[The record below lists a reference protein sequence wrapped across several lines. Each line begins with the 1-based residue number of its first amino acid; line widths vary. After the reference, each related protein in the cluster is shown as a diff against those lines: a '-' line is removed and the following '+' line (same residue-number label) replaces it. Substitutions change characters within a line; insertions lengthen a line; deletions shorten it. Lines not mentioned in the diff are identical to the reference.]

1 MHLFLQI
8 AKNDTTL
15 NYTVFSENQ
24 LAELL
29 CQGDR
34 DAFREIYLRYWKKMY
49 QVAERKVPKE
59 IAEEIVQDIFV
70 NLWSKRG
77 VQVANLNYY
86 LFSSVKYAILNY
98 FRKQITENE
107 YVAYKLSVNKE
118 HENTTDYDLLI
129 SELETAVNDALSHL
143 PEKTQAVFRLSRF
156 DYLPHKEI
164 AIQLNISEKA
174 IEYHITQALKVL
186 KMSLKD
192 FL

>member
-1 MHLFLQI
+1 MQI
-8 AKNDTTL
+8 AKNDKTL
-15 NYTVFSENQ
+15 NYTVFSDNQ

-29 CQGDR
+29 CKGDR
-34 DAFREIYLRYWKKMY
+34 NAFREIYLRYWKKMY

-70 NLWSKRG
+70 NFWNKRET
-77 VQVANLNYY
+77 QVANLNYY

-98 FRKQITENE
+98 FKKQITENE
-107 YVAYKLSVNKE
+107 YAAYKLYVSKDN
-118 HENTTDYDLLI
+118 ENTTDYDLLI
-129 SELETAVNDALSHL
+129 SELETAVNNALASL
-143 PEKTQAVFRLSRF
+143 PEKTQIVFRLSRF
-156 DYLPHKEI
+156 DFLPHKEI

-192 FL
+192 FF